1 MKLQDVVFISDLSCP
16 FILAAPSGAQLQL
29 IADALSRKN
38 KRKNFKPRNIADIN
52 VDEDENVIVNHQ
64 ETGASPTPIDLSRYE
79 IRSTCDLVYKGFS

>member
-1 MKLQDVVFISDLSCP
+1 M
-16 FILAAPSGAQLQL
+16 QL

-79 IRSTCDLVYKGFS
+79 LHSRIKNYLFLQNYEEFDMIDC